1 MNARF
6 RTLLA
11 QIGSFL
17 LAGVLLY
24 LALRGVD
31 LNEIVVALEHADFR
45 LVPVLI
51 IVVLVSHLLR
61 AWRWKILLEALPE
74 ESADKPA
81 KRVSIWTAF
90 ASVMIGYMVNYAAPR
105 IGEVARTAN
114 LASRERI
121 QFSSVFGTVVV
132 ERILDVIVLL
142 LALASV
148 GLLFLDHLTSV
159 NELFFKPATDQI
171 GSVPVL
177 GLAALVLAVAVLVF
191 FIYRRALWRESAL
204 YGIWQRRVQ
213 PVMSSFKAGILTL
226 LRTRRRIELVVSTVA
241 IWFCYLLMAH
251 LPLEILGMV
260 HQYHLTLLDSWG
272 IMIFGAIGVAI
283 PSPGGTGSY
292 HYITRET
299 LTHLFGV
306 DPTAAA
312 TYAILTHG
320 AQLILYVLVGFICIL
335 AQGTGFRSIRTT
347 APPVKPAE
355 ADDTEPPAPELSS
368 VQADEDSVQR

>member
-1 MNARF
+1 MNTRV

-31 LNEIVVALEHADFR
+31 LNEIVTSLEHADFR

-51 IVVLVSHLLR
+51 VVVLLSHLLR
-61 AWRWKILLEALPE
+61 AWRWTILLEALPE
-74 ESADKPA
+74 RSAENPVK
-81 KRVSIWTAF
+81 KVSVWTAF

-114 LASRERI
+114 LSSRERI

-148 GLLFLDHLTSV
+148 GLIFLDRLTSV
-159 NELFFKPATDQI
+159 NDLFFKPAVEQL

-177 GLAALVLAVAVLVF
+177 GLAALILGIVVLVF
-191 FIYRRALWRESAL
+191 FIFRRVLRRESAL
-204 YGIWQRRVQ
+204 HTIWLRRVQ
-213 PVMSSFKAGILTL
+213 PVMTSFKAGVLTL
-226 LRTRRRIELVVSTVA
+226 LRTKRRFALVISTIA

-251 LPLEILGMV
+251 LPLEILGMTRTF
-260 HQYHLTLLDSWG
+260 HLTLLDSWG
-272 IMIFGAIGVAI
+272 IMIFGAVGIAI

-320 AQLILYVLVGFICIL
+320 AQLILYVIVGFICIL

-347 APPVKPAE
+347 APTSKPEAGSEAE
-355 ADDTEPPAPELSS
+355 TTPRELSEVAAS
-368 VQADEDSVQR
+368 GDAARN